1 MQQVPVRVLLL
12 ALDHFDVALAVVQQ
26 TRAPLG
32 RPLLQLLVER
42 LGEPWKLL
50 HHSHASQS
58 GSLTRR
64 AIVCVSASRVPLT

>member
-58 GSLTRR
+58 QARSPGVPS
-64 AIVCVSASRVPLT
+64 CV